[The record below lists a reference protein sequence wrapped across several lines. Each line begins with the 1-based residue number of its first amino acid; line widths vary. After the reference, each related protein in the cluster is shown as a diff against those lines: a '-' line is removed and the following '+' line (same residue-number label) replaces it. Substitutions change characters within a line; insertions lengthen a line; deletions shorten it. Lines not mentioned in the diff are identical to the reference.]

1 MKWSK
6 IVFILGPSSGHEN
19 STKMFS
25 LLGAASCVV
34 VPQNIKGG
42 EDFHLR
48 DTQFGTPHC
57 SHGVCTCVKLN
68 AEVRSNVAL
77 QAKAQPTH
85 PASKSSK
92 AQSLVVGA
100 PKK

>member
-1 MKWSK
+1 MVKKNDRLS
-6 IVFILGPSSGHEN
+6 FFYRHEN
-19 STKMFS
+19 STMFS

-68 AEVRSNVAL
+68 ADVQSNVTL
-77 QAKAQPTH
+77 QAKANPAH
-85 PASKSSK
+85 PALMSSK
-92 AQSLVVGA
+92 AQSVKAAGS
-100 PKK
+100 KK